1 MRAARPFDALIQQ
14 VIGGLAMAKPVR
26 RAPKSLRNWLVF
38 TLKKGSRVASGVDVH
53 KRALALKAMCL
64 KEQGLGG
71 GISDLLIPTD
81 VRESARL
88 ERDRNLYTLD
98 MVSLRKPT
106 SQKATRDQL
115 NNPELLLELILI
127 CPANKKWKKIDF
139 ARWWHSELGRH
150 GSGARKLTATYAPEL
165 LAAKRS
171 VGWFYR
177 NLGKKMSR

>member
-1 MRAARPFDALIQQ
+1 MS
-14 VIGGLAMAKPVR
+14 KPVR
-26 RAPKSLRNWLVF
+26 RAPKFIRNRPVF

-53 KRALALKAMCL
+53 KRALAFKAMCL
-64 KEQGLGG
+64 KEQGRGG

-81 VRESARL
+81 SRESARL

-106 SQKATRDQL
+106 SRQATRDQL
-115 NNPELLLELILI
+115 NDPELLLELVLI
-127 CPANKKWKKIDF
+127 CPANKRWKKIDF
-139 ARWWHSELGRH
+139 ASWWHCELGRH
-150 GSGARKLTATYAPEL
+150 GSGARKLTEIYAPEL
-165 LAAKRS
+165 LATNRS